1 MPFLKGT
8 QGILV
13 AILFFILFVA
23 STTDTLGAPKK
34 LKSFFQPTHREEII
48 EKDTIPITQLEE
60 EAIESEDETAINQ
73 LFHKAWNNDVLDP
86 FKKQKPFLGTAY
98 DCSMFGLPVPIA
110 KVISKFGMRRGRM
123 HAGTDIKVYAGDP
136 INAVADGKVRFA
148 KYYGGYGNI
157 VIIRHHNGLETVYAH
172 LSKILVEVNQDV
184 KKGECIGLGGR
195 TGRAT
200 GTHLHFEIRV
210 AGRPVNPESVY
221 NFATGT
227 VCNIGYPKRENIA
240 QTEEAEEP
248 KPETVRV
255 ENHQTRIHRVASGET
270 LFAIAK
276 KYGVALP
283 SLYKWND
290 MNKRSR
296 LSIGQKIVVADPQ
309 LNRKEERVRLEKQPV
324 TRSVPMENNGELK
337 RIERYKDRPE
347 RNTEKAA
354 ESVAE
359 IPAEKSVEK
368 SIEKPGE
375 KPKPKKSPKEEA
387 LPAFHRIEKGETLSA
402 LSRKFGVSVGVICR
416 INDIEPDAPLSL
428 GQKIWLK
435 ETKASAKKGS
445 HKAKSNTH
453 FVEDG
458 DTLAG
463 IARKYSVTIE
473 QLCAWNGLKRTD
485 RLRIGQKLKIVA

>member
-1 MPFLKGT
+1 MRFFMGAR
-8 QGILV
+8 GSLV
-13 AILFFILFVA
+13 AFLFFILFVCSGA
-23 STTDTLGAPKK
+23 NSAVAPKK
-34 LKSFFQPTHREEII
+34 LKSFFQPSTREEII

-60 EAIESEDETAINQ
+60 EAIKSEDETAINQ
-73 LFHKAWNNDVLDP
+73 LFQKAWNNDVLDP

-98 DCSMFGLPVPIA
+98 DCSMFGLPVPVA

-123 HAGTDIKVYAGDP
+123 HSGTDIKVYAGDP

-184 KKGECIGLGGR
+184 KKSECIGLGGR

-221 NFATGT
+221 NFTTGT
-227 VCNIGYPKRENIA
+227 VCNIGYPKREEMA
-240 QTEEAEEP
+240 QADQEQDEKSES
-248 KPETVRV
+248 VHVDNNRNRV
-255 ENHQTRIHRVASGET
+255 HRVTSGET

-276 KYGVALP
+276 KYNVSLS
-283 SLYKWND
+283 SLYQWND

-296 LSIGQKIVVADPQ
+296 LSIGQKIVVVDPD
-309 LNRKEERVRLEKQPV
+309 LNRKEERAKVEKP
-324 TRSVPMENNGELK
+324 TDK
-337 RIERYKDRPE
+337 R
-347 RNTEKAA
+347 
-354 ESVAE
+354 
-359 IPAEKSVEK
+359 AEKVVEK
-368 SIEKPGE
+368 
-375 KPKPKKSPKEEA
+375 KSEKEEEI
-387 LPAFHRIEKGETLSA
+387 PAFHRIKKGETLSA
-402 LSRKFGVSVGVICR
+402 LSRNFGVSVGTICR
-416 INDIEPDAPLSL
+416 INNIDPDVSLRL

-435 ETKASAKKGS
+435 ETKESNQRATQKNKASQKE
-445 HKAKSNTH
+445 KAGTH

-463 IARKYSVTIE
+463 IARKYAVTIE
-473 QLCAWNGLKRTD
+473 QLCEWNGIRRTD
-485 RLRIGQKLKIVA
+485 RLRIGQKIKISA